1 LERNRVIRS
10 RRVTPRESAEPQQF
24 RAWIAR
30 RFGLRFDDSKLEF
43 LAEVLDRRAERS
55 GLATHEYLNRLQSAQ
70 TAAELQALAFELTV
84 PETYFFRHMDQ
95 FRAFAEVALPAART
109 MHGATS
115 SIRMLSAGCA
125 TGEEPYSL
133 AMMAR
138 ERGAGNVDIHALDI
152 SSAALAKAARGI
164 YSPWALRETSADS
177 QKRWFKEV
185 GKEFELDASIR
196 RAITFHTANLSEDAQ
211 DIWAAQ
217 RYDIIFCRNVLM
229 YFTEDAALEL
239 INRLTSSLVP
249 AGHLFLGHAETLR
262 GFSDEYHLCHTH
274 GTFYYQR
281 KPALNR
287 NNSAIGGDKPMQRL
301 PETVEVDPSPVAADA
316 PGEWPV
322 AGTWLQTIEQASE
335 RIRALTERP
344 AASAARREGPMVAAA
359 VDSPPRL
366 HAVLELLKE
375 ERFAEALDLLGA
387 ETARSVQDP
396 DSLLLRA
403 ALLTH
408 SGQLAAAEHASAR
421 LLVRDEFNAGAHYL
435 LALCRESAGD
445 HAGALQHDRT
455 AIYLDSSFAMPRL
468 HLGLMARRAG
478 DRDVARRELTEAL
491 RLLKREDASR
501 LLLFGG
507 GFGREALIALCHAEL
522 KSAGTPV

>member
-1 LERNRVIRS
+1 M
-10 RRVTPRESAEPQQF
+10 TPREPAEPQLF

-43 LAEVLDRRAERS
+43 LAEILERRAEKR
-55 GLATHEYLNRLQSAQ
+55 GLAAHEYLNGLQSAQ
-70 TAAELQALAFELTV
+70 MEAERQALAFELTV

-95 FRAFAEVALPAART
+95 FRAFAEVALPEART
-109 MHGATS
+109 MRGAS
-115 SIRMLSAGCA
+115 SPIRMLSAGCA

-152 SSAALAKAARGI
+152 SATVLAKAARGI
-164 YSPWALRETSADS
+164 YSPWALRETPADS

-196 RAITFHTANLSEDAQ
+196 TAVTFHAANLSEDAQ
-211 DIWAAQ
+211 DIWAAL
-217 RYDIIFCRNVLM
+217 RYDVIFCRNVLM
-229 YFTEDAALEL
+229 YFTEEAAQEL
-239 INRLTSSLVP
+239 VKRLTSSLVP
-249 AGHLFLGHAETLR
+249 GGHLFLGHAETLR
-262 GFSDEYHLCHTH
+262 GLSDEYHLCHTH

-281 KPALNR
+281 KTALNGK
-287 NNSAIGGDKPMQRL
+287 NSAIGGDKPVYGL
-301 PETVEVDPSPVAADA
+301 PETLVVDASPAAADA
-316 PGEWPV
+316 PSDWPV
-322 AGTWLQTIEQASE
+322 AGTWLQTIERASE

-344 AASAARREGPMVAAA
+344 AAAAARREGPVVAGA

-375 ERFAEALDLLGA
+375 ERFADALELLGA
-387 ETARSVQDP
+387 ETAQSAQDP

-408 SGQLAAAEHASAR
+408 SGQLAAAERVSAR
-421 LLVRDEFNAGAHYL
+421 LLVGDELNAGAHYL

-445 HAGALQHDRT
+445 QAGALQHDRT

-478 DRDVARRELTEAL
+478 DWDEARRELTEAL

-507 GFGREALIALCHAEL
+507 GFRREALIALCHAEL
-522 KSAGTPV
+522 KSAGTLA

>member
-1 LERNRVIRS
+1 
-10 RRVTPRESAEPQQF
+10 VTPREPAEPQQF
-24 RAWIAR
+24 RTWIAR

-43 LAEVLDRRAERS
+43 LAELLNRRAENR
-55 GLATHEYLNRLQSAQ
+55 GLATHEYLNRLQSRQ
-70 TAAELQALAFELTV
+70 PEAELQALAFELTV

-95 FRAFAEVALPAART
+95 FRAYAEVALPEARG
-109 MHGATS
+109 MRGASNT
-115 SIRMLSAGCA
+115 IRILSAGCA

-152 SSAALAKAARGI
+152 SSAVLAKAARGI
-164 YSPWALRETSADS
+164 YSPWALRETPAGS

-196 RAITFHTANLSEDAQ
+196 TAVTFHAANLSEDGQ
-211 DIWAAQ
+211 DVWASH
-217 RYDIIFCRNVLM
+217 RYDVIFCRNVLM
-229 YFTEDAALEL
+229 YFTEDAAQEL
-239 INRLTSSLVP
+239 VRRLTSSLVRG
-249 AGHLFLGHAETLR
+249 GHLFLGHAETLR
-262 GFSDEYHLCHTH
+262 GLSDEYHLCHTH

-281 KPALNR
+281 KPALNDK
-287 NNSAIGGDKPMQRL
+287 NAAIGGYN
-301 PETVEVDPSPVAADA
+301 PEMVAVDPSHVAADA
-316 PGEWPV
+316 PAEWPV

-344 AASAARREGPMVAAA
+344 AAAAARRERPVV

-366 HAVLELLKE
+366 QAVLELLKE
-375 ERFAEALDLLGA
+375 ERFADALELLGA
-387 ETARSVQDP
+387 ETAKSAQDP

-408 SGQLAAAEHASAR
+408 SGQLAAAERVSAQ
-421 LLVRDEFNAGAHYL
+421 LLVRDELNAGAHYL

-445 HAGALQHDRT
+445 QAGALEHDRT

-478 DRDVARRELTEAL
+478 DWDEARRQLTEAL
-491 RLLKREDASR
+491 PLLKREDASR

-507 GFGREALIALCHAEL
+507 GFRREALIALCHAEL
-522 KSAGTPV
+522 KSAGTLA